1 MTIVCCAEALAT
13 QEQFA
18 EDITVAFEK
27 IKKVG
32 SLTYACV
39 KQMKPI

>member
-18 EDITVAFEK
+18 EDIRVAFEK
-27 IKKVG
+27 LKRWG
-32 SLTYACV
+32 N
-39 KQMKPI
+39 